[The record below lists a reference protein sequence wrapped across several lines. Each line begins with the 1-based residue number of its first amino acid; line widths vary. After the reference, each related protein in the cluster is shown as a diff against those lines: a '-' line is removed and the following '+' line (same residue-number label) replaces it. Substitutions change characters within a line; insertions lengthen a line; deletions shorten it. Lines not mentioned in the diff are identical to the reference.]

1 MTGVN
6 KMEDFKLEFLKEDQR
21 LFLERGYLD
30 EGETPEER
38 FYTIAETVKKYSVK
52 NAKTKE
58 ALEYVEDIDKRFLEY
73 FSKGWVSLSTP
84 VLKNFGKKSNLPI
97 SCNFSILEDSLDDI
111 YKGLH
116 ETGMLAKN
124 GAGTAVNFSNIRPA
138 GSTISTGGKSNTVL
152 DWVELYA
159 DMMSKTAQNCYKDDV
174 EVLTD
179 EGWKLFKDLNKSEKI
194 ASVLPNGEVIFD
206 KPLDYLVTDY
216 KGNLIKLKDSKNI
229 NISVTPNHN
238 LVTINLKKIK
248 GERSLI
254 GDTKLETAENVKFN
268 RDKFMTNSAKLA
280 GSRKLTNLER
290 FYIAYQADGSV
301 SSKNTVRFHFSKE
314 RKVERLISILDS
326 IGFKY
331 TVTSNTDGT
340 VNVRVNSLGVPSKL
354 FDWVNLNEVD
364 ANWGR
369 EFLEELSEW
378 DSYKSPKNSNSYF
391 NYFSTEKFNIDVV
404 QSICAISSYKSYVTE
419 KEGEHNVK
427 KLYNIAITNKK
438 FFGTEKLRKEL
449 EYYEGKVYCVTMN
462 SGRIIVRSGGRTLVC
477 GNSARRGFLTAYL
490 SVDHPEIMDFLDI
503 GTKRIPKEKQR
514 FFQTITTAVTIP
526 EGWRDDLKSNPKKRE
541 IFTKILNTRK
551 ECGFP
556 YILDLTNANENKP
569 QVYKDKN
576 MRISSSNIC
585 IETSE
590 FADSEKTF
598 ACCLSSVN
606 LYWWDDFK
614 NDPNFI
620 FDMNLLLDAVIEEY
634 IEKAKHING
643 FQKAVKFAEEH
654 RSIGLGV
661 TALATLY
668 QKKMLPFGSI
678 EASILNRQIFKTLR
692 GESDRASKWMATHF
706 GEPLI
711 LKGYGERNT
720 TRIAQAPKKSTTFID
735 GGTYLALSEGIE
747 PHKSNYSEKKLA
759 KIQVEFKN
767 QELVKLLESKGKNT
781 KEVWDSI
788 LVNNGSVQHL
798 EFLTD
803 HEKDV
808 FKIFSEISQIDI
820 IDQASARQKYIDQG
834 QSVNLMIHPETPAK
848 DIINIHLYAF
858 EKGLKSLY
866 YQYSINASQRFNQ
879 KLMTCSSCE
888 G

>member
-1 MTGVN
+1 
-6 KMEDFKLEFLKEDQR
+6 MEKFKLDFLKEDQR

-30 EGETPEER
+30 EGETPEQR
-38 FYTIAETVKKYSVK
+38 YLSIANAVKKYSLL
-52 NAKTKE
+52 NSKTEESKK
-58 ALEYVEDIDKRFLEY
+58 YVENIDKRFLEY
-73 FSKGWVSLSTP
+73 FNKGWVSLSTP
-84 VLKNFGKKSNLPI
+84 VLKNFGKDTNLPI
-97 SCNFSILEDSLDDI
+97 SCNFSVLDDSLDDI

-116 ETGMLAKN
+116 EIGMLAKH
-124 GAGTAVNFSNIRPA
+124 GSGTAVNFSNIRPI
-138 GSTISTGGKSNTVL
+138 GSGISSGGKSNSIL

-194 ASVLPNGEVIFD
+194 ASVLPNGELIFD

-268 RDKFMTNSAKLA
+268 RDKFMSNSAKLV
-280 GSRKLTNLER
+280 GNRRLTNLER
-290 FYIAYQADGSV
+290 FYIAYQADGST
-301 SSKNTVRFHFSKE
+301 SSKNTVRFHFSKK

-419 KEGEHNVK
+419 KEGECNVK
-427 KLYNIAITNKK
+427 KLYNIAITTKK

-462 SGRIIVRSGGRTLVC
+462 SGRIVVRSGGRTLVC

-490 SVDHPEIMDFLDI
+490 SVDHPEIMNFLDI
-503 GTKRIPKEKQR
+503 GTRNIPADKQR
-514 FFQTITTAVTIP
+514 FFQTITTAVTLP
-526 EGWRDDLKSNPKKRE
+526 EGWRDDLTKNPKKRE

-551 ECGFP
+551 EAGYP
-556 YILDLTNANENKP
+556 YILDLGNANKFKP
-569 QVYKDKN
+569 QVYKDKG
-576 MRISSSNIC
+576 MPLVTSNIC
-585 IETSE
+585 IECSE
-590 FADSEKTF
+590 YADFEKTF

-614 NDPNFI
+614 DHPNFI

-634 IEKAKHING
+634 TEKAKDING
-643 FQKAVKFAEEH
+643 LQKAVKFAKEH

-661 TALATLY
+661 TALSTY
-668 QKKMLPFGSI
+668 FQRKMIPFGSPLS
-678 EASILNRQIFKTLR
+678 AVLNRKIFKKLR
-692 GESDRASKWMATHF
+692 EESDRASKWMAEHF
-706 GEPLI
+706 GEPEM
-711 LKGYGERNT
+711 LKGYGYRNT
-720 TRIAQAPKKSTTFID
+720 TRLAQAPKKSTTFID
-735 GGTYLALSEGIE
+735 GGTHLALSEGIE

-767 QELVKLLESKGKNT
+767 KELEKLLIEKGKNT

-788 LVNNGSVQHL
+788 LTNNGSVSHL

-808 FKIFSEISQIDI
+808 FKVFSEISQMDI
-820 IDQASARQKYIDQG
+820 IDLAAARQEYIDQG
-834 QSVNLMIHPETPAK
+834 QSINLMVHPETPAK
-848 DIINIHLYAF
+848 DIIKLHLYAF

-879 KLMTCSSCE
+879 KLTECSSCE